1 MQKVVLPEIAAGA
14 EGIETE
20 ERLKEVFA
28 EEPHVLFAV
37 TESVP
42 LEFGTMLIM
51 FVLELPVQPT
61 GIVQV

>member
-28 EEPHVLFAV
+28 DDPHVLFAV

-42 LEFGTMLIM
+42 LEFGTTVMEL
-51 FVLELPVQPT
+51 VLELPVQPT
-61 GIVQV
+61 GMVQV